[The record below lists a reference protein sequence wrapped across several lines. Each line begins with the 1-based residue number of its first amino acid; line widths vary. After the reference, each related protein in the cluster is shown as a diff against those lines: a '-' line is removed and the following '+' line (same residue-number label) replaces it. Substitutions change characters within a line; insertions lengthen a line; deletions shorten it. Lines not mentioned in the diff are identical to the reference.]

1 MKRFVVAFALLAPL
15 AFAQERKRYDSVLAT
30 VNGTAITESEV
41 DEFAQVLGPDAGP
54 TDAIVREL
62 VLTRLEA
69 DAAAEAGVKV
79 PDDVLNDEMS
89 RRAAALGGAE
99 AYRKALIG
107 FGRSAEQDR
116 EFVRKRLA
124 ARAWVDATVGLVPN
138 SPLLRPELARSMRV
152 SPEEVRA
159 FFDANRAA
167 LQTARVRTVA
177 YVVLHKGDFDTDAE
191 AVASARALRDR
202 VTPTSD
208 LAATAAKAGI
218 TRCGTWTFRGD
229 DTLGLRPE
237 VVRASWTLPVGEVA
251 APVDQGKTLLL
262 LHVLSEEGG
271 TTVAFEDVQDAIQR
285 HLIGQKRTA
294 ARAKLDRDLLE
305 RATVHPADLFGA
317 PTAPPTPPGQGVTDG
332 VGSPPAAAGG

>member
-1 MKRFVVAFALLAPL
+1 MKRVVLAIALIAPL
-15 AFAQERKRYDSVLAT
+15 SFAQERKRYDSVLAT
-30 VNGTAITESEV
+30 VNGAAITESEV
-41 DEFAQVLGPDAGP
+41 DEFAQVLGPNAGP

-69 DAAAEAGVKV
+69 DAAAAAGVKV
-79 PDDVLNDEMS
+79 PDDVLNDEMD
-89 RRAAALGGAE
+89 RRAAALGGTE

-138 SPLLRPELARSMRV
+138 SPLLRPELARSVRV

-159 FFDANRAA
+159 FFETNRAT

-177 YVVLHKGDFDTDAE
+177 YVVLHKGDFDRDAE
-191 AVASARALRDR
+191 ALASARALRER
-202 VTPTSD
+202 VTPTCD

-218 TRCGTWTFRGD
+218 ARCGTWTFRGD
-229 DTLGLRPE
+229 DTLGLRAE
-237 VVRASWTLPVGEVA
+237 VVRAAWTLPVGEVA

-285 HLIGQKRTA
+285 HLIGQKRA
-294 ARAKLDRDLLE
+294 SARAALDRDLLE

-317 PTAPPTPPGQGVTDG
+317 TPAPPAPASKGVPEREAASAASDG
-332 VGSPPAAAGG
+332 G